1 MTRLVACSAIVLG
14 LVVGL
19 PYYGMPFFYDY
30 FERAYRWSRADVT
43 LGLPLATLITLVA
56 GPYLVPRLAPR
67 TSLITGT
74 LAATLAFV
82 GMSFTG
88 GSRLLYYS
96 FWILYMLGWTLAGPL
111 VHQVILTRR
120 ILRARGSALALGS
133 LGVSFFGAMSV
144 RALLG
149 PVTAAYGFETALRAL
164 ACAVLCALPFAV
176 LMVRDDPAAREPA
189 GRTSGGG
196 PRDAS
201 IRSGTFWLLLCGS
214 TCTIGALGAISQH
227 LKLIFQ
233 EAGYYPQTLLD
244 RIYGE
249 TILIML
255 VVGAVGRLSFG
266 WLADRYP
273 KRHVLTAAFLLIAIA
288 APLLLRLTP
297 PGIPVLFAILF
308 GFGMGIDFLL
318 TPVLAVEHFGTS
330 AMPRVMGVIL
340 PVNTIGQTWLPY
352 GVSVLRESTGS
363 YFVPL
368 CTVFALALAGRLL
381 MALLPPAP
389 AQRPDRD

>member
-43 LGLPLATLITLVA
+43 LGLPLATLITLIA

-67 TSLITGT
+67 TSLLAGT
-74 LAATLAFV
+74 LAAALAFL
-82 GMSFTG
+82 GMSYAG
-88 GSRLLYYS
+88 GSRSLYYA
-96 FWILYMLGWTLAGPL
+96 FWILYMLGWTVAGPL

-144 RALLG
+144 RAFLG
-149 PVTAAYGFETALRAL
+149 PVTAAYGFETALRTL
-164 ACAVLCALPFAV
+164 ACAVLCALPFAI
-176 LMVRDDPAAREPA
+176 LMVRDDPEATRPA
-189 GRTSGGG
+189 NHQSQSTNQPAIRT
-196 PRDAS
+196 R
-201 IRSGTFWLLLCGS
+201 TFWLLLCGS

-233 EAGYYPQTLLD
+233 EAGYAPQALLD

-255 VVGAVGRLSFG
+255 VIGAVGRLSFG

-297 PGIPVLFAILF
+297 PGIPILFAILF

-318 TPVLAVEHFGTS
+318 TPVLAAEHFGTS

-340 PVNTIGQTWLPY
+340 PVNTIGQTWFPY
-352 GVSVLRESTGS
+352 GVSLLRETTGS
-363 YFVPL
+363 YWIPL
-368 CTVFALALAGRLL
+368 CTVFAFALLGRLL
-381 MALLPPAP
+381 MAMLPAAP
-389 AQRPDRD
+389 PYPPTRS